1 MQFDSAQFISL
12 QGKVTNTLYLIK
24 ITKLGVD
31 NKMYKIKAITKGGLF
46 SKKDPLIIPE
56 NFLTSLLKDISG
68 IKTYEDLCKYKKKQQ
83 LATHLWNLGYT
94 FCVAKTKGAF
104 FNDTIAFVAYDE
116 YEDFPVWIIIC
127 SNYNNRIHYTY
138 YDASNDTRKRE
149 FIWALPPKIN
159 PLDVK
164 PLCHKA

>member
-56 NFLTSLLKDISG
+56 NFLTSLIKDISG
-68 IKTYEDLCKYKKKQQ
+68 IKTYEDLCKYKKSSS
-83 LATHLWNLGYT
+83 LLL
-94 FCVAKTKGAF
+94 
-104 FNDTIAFVAYDE
+104 
-116 YEDFPVWIIIC
+116 
-127 SNYNNRIHYTY
+127 TY
-138 YDASNDTRKRE
+138 G
-149 FIWALPPKIN
+149 I
-159 PLDVK
+159 
-164 PLCHKA
+164 